1 MRLKHIGL
9 GVIITLVA
17 VVVYYVFFGASQ
29 LTQELKAEVNRELQT
44 LESQGFLIEDREV
57 SESKEHFEIVFDDT
71 EKITDYLNAQGAAL
85 TEEESASLKGMK
97 VGVDLAYLQDAYS
110 AISFDL
116 YPTILPDTFTQG
128 ELTDEEKN
136 RLAKINR
143 LLQAKTFLLHMDI
156 NKMLDGFKGYLKDI
170 DETFGE
176 PGEEVT
182 MQMRAMHF
190 EGEIDGQQVS
200 SVDQR
205 LESFLIKAEEVLSIE
220 LTGIKSSYRLTGS
233 TRYDVTAGYS
243 VEKLSFNE
251 TMMQGMRSI
260 TIDHIEANTTTVISK
275 NLAESELSTKIET
288 IETIEENRTNKVT
301 DLALNIK
308 ISNLDINAFEAL
320 QQTDPAEEEK
330 IDKIVQEIISK
341 GVSIELPNLSVERLY
356 TQRKEMDGFALNAKV
371 DIDKNLDL
379 SVLQANPMV
388 GISAIK
394 ADLTLSLSET
404 VHTFLSQQPQ
414 ALIAMMM
421 FQPKEENGHKIY
433 QIKLENGVLTVNG
446 VAMQ

>member
-9 GVIITLVA
+9 GVIIALIA
-17 VVVYYVFFGASQ
+17 VVVYYVFFGSSQ

-44 LESQGFLIEDREV
+44 LESQGFVIEDREV

-110 AISFDL
+110 AISCDL
-116 YPTILPDTFTQG
+116 YPTTLPDTLTQG

-136 RLAKINR
+136 TLAKINR
-143 LLQAKTFLLHMDI
+143 LFQAKTFLLHIDI
-156 NKMLDGFKGYLKDI
+156 NNLLDGFKGYVNDI

-176 PGEEVT
+176 PDEEVT
-182 MQMRAMHF
+182 MQMKAMHF
-190 EGEIDGQQVS
+190 EGEIDDQKVT
-200 SVDQR
+200 SVHQT

-220 LTGIKSSYRLTGS
+220 LIGIKSNYRLTGT

-243 VEKLSFNE
+243 VEKLSFKE
-251 TMMQGMRSI
+251 TMMHMRSM
-260 TIDHIEANTTTVISK
+260 TINHIEANTTTVIS
-275 NLAESELSTKIET
+275 NDLAESELSTKIET
-288 IETIEENRTNKVT
+288 IEVKENNSTNKVT
-301 DLALNIK
+301 DLALNIN

-320 QQTDPAEEEK
+320 QQADPADQEK

-341 GVSIELPNLSVERLY
+341 GVSIEVPNLSVEKLY
-356 TQRKEMDGFALNAKV
+356 TQRKEMDGFTINAKV
-371 DIDKNLDL
+371 DIDKDLDL
-379 SVLQANPMV
+379 AQMQANPMV

-394 ADLTLSLSET
+394 ADLNLSLSET
-404 VHTFLSQQPQ
+404 LHTFISKQPQ

-421 FQPKEENGHKIY
+421 FQPKEENGKKVY
-433 QIKLENGVLTVNG
+433 QIKLENGILTVNG
-446 VAMQ
+446 IAMQ